1 MDCKIMTKFLKDINL
16 KGKVAVVTGATKGI
30 GRSTAMAMH
39 QVGATIIAIGRNT
52 NELNSLKKKLKT
64 RIRCIECDINDYEK
78 ISREINKIKKIDIL
92 VNNAGTNLP
101 EPFLKVKKSSLEILL
116 DINIKAAFNMAKLC
130 TDKMLKLKSR
140 KKVGGSIVHTS
151 SMFGLVAGPDR
162 TVYSMTKFGIEGL
175 TKGMAVDLA
184 KFNIRVNSVCPTFV
198 ATPRAK
204 KYLANKKFNKYV
216 LSNIPLGRIATESD
230 VATAITYLSSNA
242 SSMITG
248 SSIIIDGGW
257 TAK

>member
-1 MDCKIMTKFLKDINL
+1 MTKFLKNINL

-30 GRSTAMAMH
+30 GRSTAISLH
-39 QVGATIIAIGRNT
+39 HVGASIVAIGRNKSD
-52 NELNSLKKKLKT
+52 LNSLKKKLKT
-64 RIRCIECDINDYEK
+64 RVKCIECDVNNYEK
-78 ISREINKIKKIDIL
+78 IRKEINNLKKIDIL
-92 VNNAGTNLP
+92 INNAGTNLP
-101 EPFLKVKKSSLEILL
+101 EPFLKVKKSSLDMLL
-116 DINIKAAFNMAKLC
+116 EVNTKSAFNIAKIC
-130 TDKMLKLKSR
+130 TDKILKLKNR
-140 KKVGGSIVHTS
+140 KKVGASIINTS
-151 SMFGLVAGPDR
+151 SMFGLVAGPNR

-204 KYLANKKFNKYV
+204 KYLANKEFKKYA
-216 LSNIPLGRIATESD
+216 LNNIPLGRIATESD
-230 VATAITYLSSNA
+230 IATAITFLSSDA

-248 SSIIIDGGW
+248 TNIIIDGGW

>member
-1 MDCKIMTKFLKDINL
+1 MPKFLKDINL

-30 GRSTAMAMH
+30 GRSTAISLH
-39 QVGATIIAIGRNT
+39 QVGASIVAIGRNK
-52 NELNSLKKKLKT
+52 NELNSLKKRLKT
-64 RIRCIECDINDYEK
+64 RIQSIECDVNDYEK
-78 ISREINKIKKIDIL
+78 ISKEINRIKKIDIL

-101 EPFLKVKKSSLEILL
+101 EPFLKVKKNSLETLL
-116 DINIKAAFNMAKLC
+116 NVNTKAAFNIAKLC

-140 KKVGGSIVHTS
+140 KNIGGSIIHTS
-151 SMFGLVAGPDR
+151 SMFGLVAGPNR

-175 TKGMAVDLA
+175 TKGMAIDLA

-204 KYLANKKFNKYV
+204 KYLDNKDFKKYA

-230 VATAITYLSSNA
+230 VATAITFLSSNA
-242 SSMITG
+242 ASMITG
-248 SSIIIDGGW
+248 TNIIIDGGW
-257 TAK
+257 TSK

>member
-1 MDCKIMTKFLKDINL
+1 MPKFLKEINL
-16 KGKVAVVTGATKGI
+16 KNKIALVTGATKGI
-30 GRSTAMAMH
+30 GRSTAIALH
-39 QVGATIIAIGRNT
+39 HVGASIIAIGRNK
-52 NELNSLKKKLKT
+52 NELSTLKKKLKI
-64 RIRCIECDINDYEK
+64 RIQCIECDVNNYEE
-78 ISREINKIKKIDIL
+78 ISKSINKLKKIDIL

-101 EPFLKVKKSSLEILL
+101 EPFLKVKKTSLETLL
-116 DINIKAAFNMAKLC
+116 EVNTKAAFNIAKLC
-130 TDKMLKLKSR
+130 TDKMLKHKNR
-140 KKVGGSIVHTS
+140 KKIGGSIIHTS
-151 SMFGLVAGPDR
+151 SMFGLVAGPNR

-204 KYLANKKFNKYV
+204 RYLANKKFRKYA
-216 LSNIPLGRIATESD
+216 LTNIPLGRIATESD
-230 VATAITYLSSNA
+230 IATAITYLSSDA

>member
-1 MDCKIMTKFLKDINL
+1 MGKFLKDINL
-16 KGKVAVVTGATKGI
+16 KNKIAFVTGATKGI
-30 GRSTAMAMH
+30 GRSTAIAMH
-39 QVGATIIAIGRNT
+39 QVGASIVAIGRNVK
-52 NELNSLKKKLKT
+52 ELNSLKKRLKT
-64 RIRCIECDINDYEK
+64 RIKCIECDVNDYEK
-78 ISREINKIKKIDIL
+78 ISEIIKNLNRVDIL

-101 EPFLKVKKSSLEILL
+101 EPFLKVKKSSLETLL
-116 DINIKAAFNMAKLC
+116 NVNTKAAFNVAKLC
-130 TDKMLKLKSR
+130 TDKMLKLKIR
-140 KKVGGSIVHTS
+140 KKVGGSIINTS

-184 KFNIRVNSVCPTFV
+184 KYNIRVNSVCPTFV
-198 ATPRAK
+198 ETPRAK
-204 KYLANKKFNKYV
+204 KYLSNKAFKKYA

-230 VATAITYLSSNA
+230 IATAITFLSSDA

-248 SSIIIDGGW
+248 SSLIIDGGW

>member
-1 MDCKIMTKFLKDINL
+1 MTKFLKDINL

-101 EPFLKVKKSSLEILL
+101 EPFLKVKKSSLETLL

>member
-1 MDCKIMTKFLKDINL
+1 MTKFLKDINL

-30 GRSTAMAMH
+30 GRSTAIAMH

-101 EPFLKVKKSSLEILL
+101 EPFLKVKKSSLETLL

>member
-1 MDCKIMTKFLKDINL
+1 MTKFLKDINL
-16 KGKVAVVTGATKGI
+16 KGKVALITGATKGI
-30 GRSTAMAMH
+30 GKCTAIAMH
-39 QVGATIIAIGRNT
+39 QVGASIIAIGRNT
-52 NELNSLKKKLKT
+52 KELAFLKRKLRT
-64 RIRCIECDINDYEK
+64 RIQCIECDINDYKK
-78 ISREINKIKKIDIL
+78 ISKEINKIKKIDIL
-92 VNNAGTNLP
+92 INNAGTNLP
-101 EPFLKVKKSSLEILL
+101 EPFLRVKKSSLETLL
-116 DINIKAAFNMAKLC
+116 NVNIKAAFNVAKLC
-130 TDKMLKLKSR
+130 TDKMLGFKNR
-140 KKVGGSIVHTS
+140 KKIGGSIVHTS
-151 SMFGLVAGPDR
+151 SMFGLVAGPNR

-204 KYLANKKFNKYV
+204 KYLANKKFKKYA

-230 VATAITYLSSNA
+230 VATAITYLSSDA

>member
-1 MDCKIMTKFLKDINL
+1 MPKFLKDINL
-16 KGKVAVVTGATKGI
+16 KNKVAVVTGATKGI
-30 GRSTAMAMH
+30 GRSTTIAMH
-39 QVGATIIAIGRNT
+39 QMGASVIAIGRNK
-52 NELNSLKKKLKT
+52 NELNSLKKKLRT
-64 RIRCIECDINDYEK
+64 RIKCISCDINDYEK
-78 ISREINKIKKIDIL
+78 LRKIINKVKKIDIL

-101 EPFLKVKKSSLEILL
+101 EPFLKVKRSSLEKLIEV
-116 DINIKAAFNMAKLC
+116 NTKASFNVAKLC
-130 TDKMLKLKSR
+130 TDKMLELKSR
-140 KKVGGSIVHTS
+140 KKVGGSIIHTS
-151 SMFGLVAGPDR
+151 SMFGLVAGPNR

-204 KYLANKKFNKYV
+204 KYLANKAFKRYA
-216 LSNIPLGRIATESD
+216 LRNIPLGRIATESD
-230 VATAITYLSSNA
+230 VATAITFLSSNA

-248 SSIIIDGGW
+248 TNIIIDGGW

>member
-1 MDCKIMTKFLKDINL
+1 MPKFLKNINL

-30 GRSTAMAMH
+30 GRSTAIALH
-39 QVGATIIAIGRNT
+39 QVGASIIAIGRNK
-52 NELNSLKKKLKT
+52 NELQSLKKKLKT
-64 RIRCIECDINDYEK
+64 RIRTIECDVNNYEK
-78 ISREINKIKKIDIL
+78 IRKEINKIKKIDVL

-101 EPFLKVKKSSLEILL
+101 EPFLKVKKSSLETLL
-116 DINIKAAFNMAKLC
+116 DVNTKAAFNIAKLC
-130 TDKMLKLKSR
+130 TNKMLKLKSR
-140 KKVGGSIVHTS
+140 KKIGGSIINTS
-151 SMFGLVAGPDR
+151 SMFGLVGGPNR

-204 KYLANKKFNKYV
+204 KYLANKKFKRYA
-216 LSNIPLGRIATESD
+216 LDNIPLGRIATESD
-230 VATAITYLSSNA
+230 VATAIAYLSSNA

-248 SSIIIDGGW
+248 TSIIIDGGW

>member
-1 MDCKIMTKFLKDINL
+1 MVKFLKDINL
-16 KGKVAVVTGATKGI
+16 KGKIAVVTGATKGI
-30 GRSTAMAMH
+30 GRSTAIAMH
-39 QVGATIIAIGRNT
+39 QVGASIIAFGRNK
-52 NELNSLKKKLKT
+52 NDLSSLKKKLKV
-64 RIRCIECDINDYEK
+64 RIKCIECDVNDYKK
-78 ISREINKIKKIDIL
+78 ISKIIKNLNRIDIL

-101 EPFLKVKKSSLEILL
+101 EPFLKVKKSSLETLL
-116 DINIKAAFNMAKLC
+116 DVNTKAAFNVAKLC
-130 TDKMLKLKSR
+130 TDKMLKLKIR
-140 KKVGGSIVHTS
+140 KKVGGSIINTS

-184 KFNIRVNSVCPTFV
+184 KYNIRVNSVCPTFV
-198 ATPRAK
+198 ETPRAK
-204 KYLANKKFNKYV
+204 KYLSNKAFKKYV

-230 VATAITYLSSNA
+230 IATAITFLSSDA

-248 SSIIIDGGW
+248 SSLIIDGGW

>member
-1 MDCKIMTKFLKDINL
+1 MPKFLKDINL

-30 GRSTAMAMH
+30 GRSAAISLH
-39 QVGATIIAIGRNT
+39 QVGATIIAIGRNE

-64 RIRCIECDINDYEK
+64 KIQSIICDVNDYEK
-78 ISREINKIKKIDIL
+78 ISKAINKIKKIDIL

-101 EPFLKVKKSSLEILL
+101 EPFLKVKKSSLETLL
-116 DINIKAAFNMAKLC
+116 NVNTKAAFNIAKLC
-130 TDKMLKLKSR
+130 TDKMLKLKKR
-140 KKVGGSIVHTS
+140 KNIGGSIIHTS
-151 SMFGLVAGPDR
+151 SMFGLVAGPNR

-204 KYLANKKFNKYV
+204 KYLANKEFEKYA

-230 VATAITYLSSNA
+230 VATAITFLSSDA

-248 SSIIIDGGW
+248 TNLIIDGGW

>member
-1 MDCKIMTKFLKDINL
+1 MPKFLKDINL

-30 GRSTAMAMH
+30 GRSTAISLH
-39 QVGATIIAIGRNT
+39 QVGASIIAIGRNE

-64 RIRCIECDINDYEK
+64 KIQSIICDVNDYEK
-78 ISREINKIKKIDIL
+78 ISKAINKIKKIDVL

-101 EPFLKVKKSSLEILL
+101 EPFLKVKKSSLETLL
-116 DINIKAAFNMAKLC
+116 NVNTKAAFNIAKLC
-130 TDKMLKLKSR
+130 TNKMIKLKSR
-140 KKVGGSIVHTS
+140 KNIGGSIIHTS
-151 SMFGLVAGPDR
+151 SMFGLVAGPNR

-175 TKGMAVDLA
+175 TKGMAIDLA

-204 KYLANKKFNKYV
+204 KYLANKEFKKYA

-230 VATAITYLSSNA
+230 VATAITFLSSDA

-248 SSIIIDGGW
+248 TNLIIDGGW

>member
-1 MDCKIMTKFLKDINL
+1 MAKFLKDINL

-30 GRSTAMAMH
+30 GRATAVALH
-39 QVGATIIAIGRNT
+39 QIGASIIAVGRNI
-52 NELNSLKKKLKT
+52 NELNSLKKKLKS
-64 RIRCIECDINDYEK
+64 RIQLIQCDVSDYEK
-78 ISREINKIKKIDIL
+78 ISKAINKIERIDIL

-101 EPFLKVKKSSLEILL
+101 EPFLKVKKSSLETLL
-116 DINIKAAFNMAKLC
+116 EINTKAAFNIAKLC
-130 TDKMLKLKSR
+130 TDKMLKYKNR
-140 KKVGGSIVHTS
+140 KKIGGSIVNTS
-151 SMFGLVAGPDR
+151 SMFGLVAGPNR

-175 TKGMAVDLA
+175 TKGMALDLA

-204 KYLANKKFNKYV
+204 KYLANKEFKKYA

-230 VATAITYLSSNA
+230 VATAIAYLSSNA

-248 SSIIIDGGW
+248 TSIIIDGGW

>member
-1 MDCKIMTKFLKDINL
+1 MPKFLKDINL

-30 GRSTAMAMH
+30 GRSTAISLH
-39 QVGATIIAIGRNT
+39 QVGASIVAIGRNK
-52 NELNSLKKKLKT
+52 NELNSLKKRLKT
-64 RIRCIECDINDYEK
+64 RIQSIECDVNDYEK
-78 ISREINKIKKIDIL
+78 ISKEINRIKKIDIL

-101 EPFLKVKKSSLEILL
+101 EPFLKVKKNSLETLL
-116 DINIKAAFNMAKLC
+116 DVNTKAAFNIAKLC

-140 KKVGGSIVHTS
+140 KNIGGSIIHTS
-151 SMFGLVAGPDR
+151 SMFGLVAGPNR

-184 KFNIRVNSVCPTFV
+184 KYNIRVNSVCPTFV

-204 KYLANKKFNKYV
+204 KYLANKKFNKYA

-230 VATAITYLSSNA
+230 VATAITFLSSNA
-242 SSMITG
+242 ASMITG
-248 SSIIIDGGW
+248 TNIIIDGGW